1 MRALT
6 LVAILAVPA
15 CWYEKQDVRDA
26 RSVKSEQ
33 AKPETVGATETET
46 VTLTGTEAIAETETE
61 TVTERSHAKGALQG
75 LGIGVLIGG
84 GLGAAVGYAGGDDH
98 NCGESAIFCFDFTAE
113 EKAVF
118 AGIGGA
124 AVGGLLG
131 LVIGAAVGSETVI
144 EQRKTRITPVAP
156 RGSTAGITISF

>member
-1 MRALT
+1 MRALVLLT
-6 LVAILAVPA
+6 MLSG
-15 CWYEKQDVRDA
+15 CWREQRDVRDA
-26 RSVKSEQ
+26 HDIKSEQ
-33 AKPETVGATETET
+33 AEKTD
-46 VTLTGTEAIAETETE
+46 TLTGTEALAADSVTE

-75 LGIGVLIGG
+75 LGLGVLIGG
-84 GLGAAVGYAGGDDH
+84 GLGAAAGYAGGDDH
-98 NCGESAIFCFDFTAE
+98 DCGESAILCVDFSAE

-131 LVIGAAVGSETVI
+131 LFIGGVVGSETVI

-156 RGSTAGITISF
+156 RGSTAGFTVTF

>member
-1 MRALT
+1 MRALV
-6 LVAILAVPA
+6 LLAVVVSG
-15 CWYEKQDVRDA
+15 CWYEKPDVRGA
-26 RSVKSEQ
+26 RNVKQ
-33 AKPETVGATETET
+33 AEPDTAGETVI
-46 VTLTGTEAIAETETE
+46 LTGTEAITETETE

-75 LGIGVLIGG
+75 LGLGVLIGG
-84 GLGAAVGYAGGDDH
+84 GLGAAAGYAGGDDH
-98 NCGESAIFCFDFTAE
+98 NCGESAIFCFDFSAE

-131 LVIGAAVGSETVI
+131 LVIGGVVGSETVI

-156 RGSTAGITISF
+156 RGSTAGFTVTF